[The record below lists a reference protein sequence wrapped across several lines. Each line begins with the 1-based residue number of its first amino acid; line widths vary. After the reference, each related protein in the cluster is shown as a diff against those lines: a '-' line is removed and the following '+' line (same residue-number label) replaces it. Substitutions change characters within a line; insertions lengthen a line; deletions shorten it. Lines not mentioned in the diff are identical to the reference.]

1 MRDDFAGASSLSLCG
16 LACLRILV
24 IVAIILSSCFIVFV
38 LGVDIVLIVLRVVV
52 RFLSAPPFAA
62 WLVVL
67 VVLADNAGVLAFVF
81 VLVVGVGIGLLVV
94 VRPFRR
100 PACRLGTVAP
110 KAQTRNLANGVVAFT
125 SLMVHTSI

>member
-67 VVLADNAGVLAFVF
+67 VVLADNAARSF
-81 VLVVGVGIGLLVV
+81 VV
-94 VRPFRR
+94 VVFLSSSALFDAPPAALAPLRRRLRP
-100 PACRLGTVAP
+100 
-110 KAQTRNLANGVVAFT
+110 RNLANGVVAFT

>member
-94 VRPFRR
+94 VRPFDAPPAALAPLRR
-100 PACRLGTVAP
+100 RLRP
-110 KAQTRNLANGVVAFT
+110 RNLANGVVAFT